1 MLTSRLGKCESLG
14 SGAHRFK
21 GTDICPDVPE

>member
-1 MLTSRLGKCESLG
+1 MLTARLGKCESLG